1 MSKINRSPPGT
12 ASSLPKWWARLRQI
26 NAPTRWWVKRNL
38 QSSSASLA
46 GECGTFLMRVRHGPL
61 LLTFSGGT
69 LARTLI
75 AIALSLLPSVSMAQ
89 DEVKLSDAQAR
100 NLGVRVTH
108 PVASRT
114 DLTLPYPVQVV
125 IPTQQLWV
133 VSAPVA
139 GMVATLLVGRGD
151 RATAGQPLV
160 TLESPSFV
168 SQQRDY
174 LHAIAQEHLANQQLN
189 RNADLF
195 EGKAVPQRVL
205 EASQAEARQ
214 AALVVAER
222 RQMLHLSGMSDDAI
236 SRLAQ
241 QAAISGTLTVNAP
254 QAASVVEL
262 AVSPGQRLEQSAPLV
277 KLARLSPLWAEIA
290 VPAANIRA
298 IRTGAKVEIEG
309 YSTPGKVVLVS
320 ETIDPATQTILVRAE
335 VPNDGELHPGQ
346 TTAARIGFLST
357 GESAW
362 EIPYSGLVRRGEQT
376 SVFVAFD
383 GGFRLVP
390 VKLLAEDQDHVVVA
404 GAVSARDEI
413 AIGGISALRGI
424 LSGLGQ

>member
-1 MSKINRSPPGT
+1 MQLQLGLRLPIHRRKMVACVLSALALGSSPP
-12 ASSLPKWWARLRQI
+12 AFA
-26 NAPTRWWVKRNL
+26 
-38 QSSSASLA
+38 
-46 GECGTFLMRVRHGPL
+46 
-61 LLTFSGGT
+61 
-69 LARTLI
+69 
-75 AIALSLLPSVSMAQ
+75 AQ
-89 DEVKLSDAQAR
+89 DELKLSETQAR
-100 NLGVRVTH
+100 NLGVRVVH
-108 PVASRT
+108 PIASKT
-114 DLTLPYPVQVV
+114 DLTLPYPVQIV
-125 IPTQQLWV
+125 IPTPQLWV

-139 GMVATLLVGRGD
+139 GMVASLSVGRGD
-151 RATAGQPLV
+151 RISVGQPLV

-174 LHAIAQEHLANQQLN
+174 LHAIAQELLATQQLK
-189 RNADLF
+189 RNMDLF

-214 AALVVAER
+214 ATLVAAER
-222 RQMLHLSGMSDDAI
+222 RQMLRLSGMSDEAI
-236 SRLAQ
+236 SRLGQDAS
-241 QAAISGTLTVNAP
+241 ISATLTVNAP
-254 QAASVVEL
+254 ENASVVD
-262 AVSPGQRLEQSAPLV
+262 VVISPGQRLEQSAPLV

-290 VPAANIRA
+290 VPAAKIRA

-320 ETIDPATQTILVRAE
+320 ETADPATQTILIRAE

-346 TTAARIGFLST
+346 TSAARIGFLSA

-362 EIPYSGLVRRGEQT
+362 EIPYAGLIRRGEQT
-376 SVFVAFD
+376 SVFVAFE

-390 VKLLAEDQDHVVVA
+390 VALLAEDQDHVVIT
-404 GAVSARDEI
+404 GPITDRDEI